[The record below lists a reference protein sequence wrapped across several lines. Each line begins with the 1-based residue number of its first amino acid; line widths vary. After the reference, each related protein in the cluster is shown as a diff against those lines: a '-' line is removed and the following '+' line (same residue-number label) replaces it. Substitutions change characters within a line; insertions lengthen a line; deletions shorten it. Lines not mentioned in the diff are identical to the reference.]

1 MLAYQQLA
9 HLLKRSKL
17 KKSGL
22 IVGIALV
29 LIDAASAVGFPYL
42 TQLIVDQFSAQ
53 GIVWDLVWALIIVLV
68 VGSIAQGGASY
79 VLGKLGLQFVHNT
92 RTRLHH
98 HLIRLPVVEF
108 DKTRAAEPAGR
119 LVSDTTVISG
129 LLSEQVIVFISGV
142 TTLVASLVI
151 LWFIDAVLTAVLF
164 ACVLGAFLMILPLA
178 AGLTKLS
185 TQLQAGEANFIARLS
200 EVFSNIRLL
209 KSAGAEKQEDG
220 LALLEIDY
228 LFAKQLKETKI
239 YAFFGPVVSLAIS
252 VSMVV
257 ILVVGASRVADG
269 SLTMGALIA
278 FILYLFN
285 IVMPLAGLSAFVAE
299 LNKSAGAAQRICEL
313 EALAL
318 EKTSGGEVKIH
329 NQPIVFTDLRFSYDG
344 EQQPALEISH
354 LTLPANSVTAVVGR
368 SGSGKSTLFSLL
380 NRFYPSS
387 GISVNQVPIED
398 ISLPYWRS
406 QIATV
411 AQNAPVL
418 AGTVRFN
425 LGYGMPEHPSD
436 QAMIAA
442 LQDAQLWDFLSNQNG
457 LDTKIDELGTNISGG
472 QRQRLSI
479 ASAILRDPSLLILDE
494 ATSALD
500 SGTEKAVNQALS
512 TLQSQR
518 TCLIAAHRL
527 NTVIHADQIVVLNKG
542 QVVDVG
548 QHDQLLTRCRHYQKL
563 VEQQLL
569 SDRASDAS

>member
-9 HLLKRSKL
+9 HLLKRSNL

-53 GIVWDLVWALIIVLV
+53 GIVWDLVWVLVIVLV

-200 EVFSNIRLL
+200 EVFGNIRLL

-329 NQPIVFTDLRFSYDG
+329 KQPIVFTDLRFSYDG

-425 LGYGMPEHPSD
+425 LSYGMPEHPSD

-457 LDTKIDELGTNISGG
+457 LDTQIDELGTNISGG

-548 QHDQLLTRCRHYQKL
+548 QHDQLLVRCRHYQKL